1 MQVKFEHAGRH
12 SVEFAEEWGQLFNLA
27 VFFLFGLL
35 VARAWPEFHGLNW
48 LYAIISLTVVRMVPV
63 AISLIGTRLSPA
75 TVIFMGWFGPR
86 GLASVV
92 FAIIVLDAHVPNSDT
107 LAMMVACTVILS
119 VVAHGVTAN
128 PLAKAYGMRAR
139 REGEG

>member
-1 MQVKFEHAGRH
+1 
-12 SVEFAEEWGQLFNLA
+12 
-27 VFFLFGLL
+27 
-35 VARAWPEFHGLNW
+35 
-48 LYAIISLTVVRMVPV
+48 MVPV
-63 AISLIGTRLSPA
+63 FLCLSGSGLN
-75 TVIFMGWFGPR
+75 TETKLFMGWFGPR
-86 GLASVV
+86 GLASIV

-139 REGEG
+139 REGES